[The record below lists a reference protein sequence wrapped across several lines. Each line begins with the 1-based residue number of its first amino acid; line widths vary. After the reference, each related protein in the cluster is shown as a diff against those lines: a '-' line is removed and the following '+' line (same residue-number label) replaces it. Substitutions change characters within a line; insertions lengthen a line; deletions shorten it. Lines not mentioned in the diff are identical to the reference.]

1 MIRKE
6 PPRVRDRERPDLAVV
21 ADGPGPDFIDSRPFE
36 AGLAAPRDRLAHLA
50 RASVRAEA
58 LGLRIECVHGAVG
71 LRSRKREQL
80 RDLGL
85 MARGFLG
92 ALDQLGHSLR
102 AQVVSRRTAGA
113 LSLDD
118 PDGEQVPAL
127 LDVLGDLVVGEP
139 GQGVAA
145 PAEHDLDLRA
155 ARQGDRLIQ
164 LGLCFFPEHQSSY
177 PTPTRTFRKRAGAAP
192 CVISPTWP
200 GCPLPQFTTPHGFHS
215 SGPQM
220 ESHEFQ
226 KPVVIPW

>member
-1 MIRKE
+1 NGLPRWSGWNGSSRIVMFSPITFRPIFPERKLRPSCTRSAPKE
-6 PPRVRDRERPDLAVV
+6 IQDMSWRRSATAAGSRTTVYRPGSQGFGSRERSA
-21 ADGPGPDFIDSRPFE
+21 FST
-36 AGLAAPRDRLAHLA
+36 A

-127 LDVLGDLVVGEP
+127 LDVLG
-139 GQGVAA
+139 
-145 PAEHDLDLRA
+145 
-155 ARQGDRLIQ
+155 
-164 LGLCFFPEHQSSY
+164 
-177 PTPTRTFRKRAGAAP
+177 
-192 CVISPTWP
+192 
-200 GCPLPQFTTPHGFHS
+200 
-215 SGPQM
+215 
-220 ESHEFQ
+220 
-226 KPVVIPW
+226 